1 MDELRRYVQHTL
13 FCLIVL
19 TASGV
24 IFLLVMSL
32 FGLISGWLIGC
43 GLNVLYFIMLSN
55 RSAKSMSMNPQS
67 AYVSIRGGAF
77 FRIMMIV
84 LMVIVVLQFPSVN
97 IWAVVAGIM
106 SYRMI
111 IFFEAIKN
119 ALGEKNLEGRR

>member
-19 TASGV
+19 AGAGV
-24 IFLLVMSL
+24 MFLVVTSL
-32 FGLISGWLIGC
+32 SGLISGWLIGC
-43 GLNVLYFIMLSN
+43 GLNILYFVMLSN

-97 IWAVVAGIM
+97 IWAVVAGIL
-106 SYRMI
+106 SYRI
-111 IFFEAIKN
+111 VIFFEAIKN
-119 ALGEKNLEGRR
+119 ALGRKI